1 VPAAFLLS
9 PMRRF
14 SLCYRLTA
22 ALVVAFVLFGI
33 GCERPFVEHA
43 PATFELVQPDS
54 LDEAF
59 TRRTLPV
66 EIDVSAQRDV
76 RGVRL
81 NGEEMSR
88 SERRR
93 DVWTDTVALN
103 VGVNELQLATYDG
116 EGVIGRDTLYTAR
129 LSYAPNTVQGVLPAP
144 RGGHAATRLGDSR
157 MLVTGGAP
165 RIGAGAAGDAFLLP
179 DGQVRAERVEAS
191 LVAPRVGHTA
201 TRLPDGRVLLL
212 GGSRAVKPTSASD
225 LVRAVEVYDP
235 VSQDFQRLPVS
246 GRAAPRRTRH
256 GAFLMTRAPNPVIG
270 VYGGYGGTG
279 EPLSPRG
286 DLRRFMLR
294 RDTLVAL
301 DPALGL
307 TLPGDLGEA
316 IDGHTITPLAGPQ
329 FLVAGSYFVSEGAR
343 DVTFRLNASSL
354 NARSTLPAPRFR
366 TPRTRHAAA
375 PVTGNRAV
383 LFFGGRLGNTA
394 STALDD
400 IELHAPREG
409 ETFGVRGGL
418 PSSVFSLTATKR
430 APSRIL
436 LLGGFS
442 VTGEGRTDGVFF
454 DITG

>member
-1 VPAAFLLS
+1 
-9 PMRRF
+9 M
-14 SLCYRLTA
+14 
-22 ALVVAFVLFGI
+22 LFGV

-54 LDEAF
+54 LDQAF

-66 EIDVSAQRDV
+66 EINVSAQRDV

-116 EGVIGRDTLYTAR
+116 EGVIGRDTLYTA
-129 LSYAPNTVQGVLPAP
+129 
-144 RGGHAATRLGDSR
+144 
-157 MLVTGGAP
+157 
-165 RIGAGAAGDAFLLP
+165 AAGDAFLLP
-179 DGQVRAERVEAS
+179 DDQVRAERVEAS

-212 GGSRAVKPTSASD
+212 GGSRAAKPTSASD

-354 NARSTLPAPRFR
+354 NDRSTLPAPRFR

-375 PVTGNRAV
+375 PVTGNPAV

-394 STALDD
+394 STALNDV
-400 IELHAPREG
+400 ELHAPREG